1 VFHLMTLPICQW
13 QWNDM
18 WVGSIGGWHRQQT
31 TQVLRDS
38 PVSVLFCSSPI
49 PCRPARDW
57 NQASVVRGQWW
68 MEKEWSSMFMS
79 KILENAFTLNT
90 QDIKS
95 LKSLYQNHTKFQ
107 TVLLTT
113 LFTANQPPP
122 ETDNT
127 NRN

>member
-1 VFHLMTLPICQW
+1 
-13 QWNDM
+13 
-18 WVGSIGGWHRQQT
+18 
-31 TQVLRDS
+31 
-38 PVSVLFCSSPI
+38 
-49 PCRPARDW
+49 
-57 NQASVVRGQWW
+57 
-68 MEKEWSSMFMS
+68 MFMS